1 MMDSTEKLRQ
11 LRKVSNYKVARLKA
25 KLYLGQDAELLP
37 STRKDKKYMV
47 YDKNNEKYIHFGSMY
62 YLDYL
67 KHQDPERREN
77 YLKRASAIEGDWKDN
92 KYSPNNLSINILW

>member
-1 MMDSTEKLRQ
+1 MDLNEKLKQ
-11 LRKVSNYKVARLKA
+11 LRKVSNYKIARLKA

-37 STRKDKKYMV
+37 SSRKDKKYMV
-47 YDKNNEKYIHFGSMY
+47 YDKNTEKYIHFGSIY

-77 YLKRASAIEGDWKDN
+77 YLRRSQAIKGDWENN